1 MARYAIKTIL
11 FSSSV
16 DIRSVL
22 QPSLQLGKTLD
33 MTCGILYLL
42 PSLLNDEEK
51 SVETW
56 DGKGHKGLM
65 LSGLFISVPPY
76 ILTKKNKLLFCY
88 LIEVLCCIVT
98 LSPVN
103 IKIVKLHL
111 CQKQIKSWV
120 NMYCCQGAMSRSSV
134 PQKDEH
140 SKTSPRWG
148 SEKSHCFLL
157 SKYKCLQRI
166 DQCVQKLSTTTSSSM
181 ITVWACSCT
190 KTS

>member
-1 MARYAIKTIL
+1 MWHIIPSSFPVKWWGKVCGNLRWQRTQKPYAVWSLYIC
-11 FSSSV
+11 
-16 DIRSVL
+16 
-22 QPSLQLGKTLD
+22 PSLHPDQ
-33 MTCGILYLL
+33 
-42 PSLLNDEEK
+42 
-51 SVETW
+51 
-56 DGKGHKGLM
+56 
-65 LSGLFISVPPY
+65 
-76 ILTKKNKLLFCY
+76 KNKLLFCY

-190 KTS
+190 KIS